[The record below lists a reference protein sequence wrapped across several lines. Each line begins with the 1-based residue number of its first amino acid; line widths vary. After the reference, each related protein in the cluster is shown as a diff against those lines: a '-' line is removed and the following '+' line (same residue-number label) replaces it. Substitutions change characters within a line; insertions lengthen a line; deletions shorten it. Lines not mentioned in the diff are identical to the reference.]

1 MKPKSGVHSRSSFHL
16 VMKSKLQLHT
26 MPPRLVHGI
35 RFHFSTTFVRFSK
48 ATLT

>member
-1 MKPKSGVHSRSSFHL
+1 MKPTSGAAHSRSSFHL

-35 RFHFSTTFVRFSK
+35 RLHAQIFQSHIN
-48 ATLT
+48 LTKG